1 MLPVSAAEVSIAYT
15 NLMNSVVSLCFMT
28 CFIRKGLQIRRNKLW
43 FLAYLFLMLN
53 CFIGFI
59 LHGFKL
65 PDFENIA
72 LWSVLYLLL
81 GVMLSRYVIALRH
94 DVLNEQESPKGLLI
108 GSLVVSFVIAIINII
123 DYHYSYPL
131 FSLYAIINVV
141 SILVLLS
148 RKIKTDKRYIWY
160 FVAILFFI
168 AGSIVQAMSFIR
180 FRFIFEFDNNGLY
193 HLLLLVFQILQFIG
207 ILKTEKPLN

>member
-1 MLPVSAAEVSIAYT
+1 MLNVSPIEISIAYT
-15 NLMNSVVSLCFMT
+15 NLLNSIVSLCFMC
-28 CFIRKGLQIRRNKLW
+28 CFIRKGLRYRRNRLW
-43 FLAYLFLMLN
+43 FMAYLFLMLN

-81 GVMLSRYVIALRH
+81 GIMLSRYVIALRH
-94 DVLNEQESPKGLLI
+94 DVLNEQESPKSLLI
-108 GSLVVSFVIAIINII
+108 GSLAASLIIAIINII
-123 DYHYSYPL
+123 DYRFSFPL
-131 FSLYAIINVV
+131 FSLYAIINVF
-141 SILVLLS
+141 SILVLII

-168 AGSIVQAMSFIR
+168 VGSIIQAMSFIR